1 MLQQNTFLYVQQNTF
16 GALVKGYETTK
27 YII

>member
-16 GALVKGYETTK
+16 GALVKG
-27 YII
+27 